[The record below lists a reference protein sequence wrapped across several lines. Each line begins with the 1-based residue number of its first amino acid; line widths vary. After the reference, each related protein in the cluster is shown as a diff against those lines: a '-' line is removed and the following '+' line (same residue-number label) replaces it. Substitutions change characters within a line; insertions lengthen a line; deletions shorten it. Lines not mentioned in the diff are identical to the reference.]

1 MTGIRHATIALG
13 LAAGM
18 GAAHAQTTV
27 ITREPAQSETIITTQ
42 QPVQLTPVQRQ
53 TIYRTIVRAPVAQP
67 PAAVEYRIGTR
78 VPHTVHLYEMPHDV
92 VVQVP
97 AVRRYRYMVVNHQVV
112 LVDPTTSE
120 VVAELGD

>member
-1 MTGIRHATIALG
+1 MTGLRHAAIALG
-13 LAAGM
+13 LAAGV

-53 TIYRTIVRAPVAQP
+53 TIYRTIVRAPAAQP

-97 AVRRYRYMVVNHQVV
+97 TVRRYRYMVVNHQVV

>member
-1 MTGIRHATIALG
+1 VTGFRPATAAFV
-13 LAAGM
+13 LAAGIS
-18 GAAHAQTTV
+18 AAHAQTTV
-27 ITREPAQSETIITTQ
+27 ITREPAQSETIVTTR

-53 TIYRTIVRAPVAQP
+53 AIYSTIARAPVAQP
-67 PAAVEYRIGTR
+67 PAAVEYRIGAR
-78 VPHTVHLYEMPHDV
+78 VPRTVHLYEMPHDV